1 MHLYENSMKFLEDMQ
16 SIEKIGTVFMGMGVL
31 FAIVS
36 FFLYRKLLRK
46 DSLKVDFRQ
55 GRNQASDPPEGT
67 DQTYGPLE
75 NELMEYRANMQ
86 DVDLF
91 GDQNGMN

>member
-55 GRNQASDPPEGT
+55 GRN
-67 DQTYGPLE
+67 
-75 NELMEYRANMQ
+75 
-86 DVDLF
+86 
-91 GDQNGMN
+91 